1 MRRGPLILLGLCVA
15 AAAGGGGW
23 YALHSGDALAQART
37 LMQQGDLRG
46 AQLVLRDLVRS
57 QPDLAEAHFR
67 LGQVQLRLGDPV
79 AAEHEFREAVA
90 HGTDE
95 HAARPMLAQALTGQ
109 HQAELVLREYNDTG
123 LDAGQSADLHIARAL
138 AAAQLKQFDLA
149 RKEAL
154 AAQQAAPHSP
164 EAALDL
170 ARVELAAGDPDAAGH
185 AVDQALALDPHLYA
199 ALSLRARILT
209 QQNKPAEAITAYD
222 TAFADPSSK
231 AVNLA
236 GDRFAQANLY
246 LSKGNDAAARRA
258 VEAGLKAAPRAPL
271 GNYLLSVLDV
281 RAGQWRPADE
291 ALTAVGTAL
300 ATFPRGDLLL
310 ATVKANLGQP
320 QQALDAAEHYNV
332 RHPQDQV
339 GAKLL
344 AEIDLI
350 LGRAPAAIRLLTPWT
365 AANPPDADI
374 LSLLSQAYAVSG
386 QPGNAQATLRKA
398 VASSQANPA
407 ALTRIAAIAM
417 REGNP
422 VLSSDVLQ
430 AVLSADT
437 PAPGR
442 VDGRADGRVDGGADG
457 SPTLVNAPDTAP
469 APARADT
476 AAALVV
482 AALRAGQVDRAA
494 AALEA
499 LRAAHGGAEQ
509 LDLLTGAVKLAQFD
523 LPAARTAFESARARD
538 PASAEALANLAR
550 VMVLQG
556 EQGAA
561 ANLLREGLAKQPAD
575 QRLVAAWI
583 EFAGSR
589 EAAADSIPILEA
601 AHAAAPDNTSFTVL
615 LSGLYLQTKQPDKA
629 LALANGLPADT
640 PLQLGLRADAQRA
653 LGNTNEAVALWQAL
667 LAKNPQDTALRQRIV
682 GILLGDGHDAAAS
695 AMLQQGLDAHPDDA
709 GLQAE
714 AVALAAR
721 KDGLAAGLSR
731 ADAFAARS
739 KTLPTLLLK
748 GDLLMANRKFTE
760 AAAAYAQARTVA
772 GAKPE
777 DAESLVLHQAS
788 ALLAAGDVAGSTKLL
803 ADWQAAHPNSVAA
816 TQMLAEADIVAG
828 RLTDARTKLEAVLA
842 SNPNNPAA
850 LNNLAWIL
858 QQQGDYEKSR
868 PLASRAYALAP
879 TPQAAD
885 TLGWALVKTG
895 KAADALAL
903 LRQAAAGQPGDPTVQ
918 YHFAAAL
925 KQAGK
930 TEDAKAV
937 LKPALAAAG
946 PFKDRADA
954 EQLMQSLAGP

>member
-23 YALHSGDALAQART
+23 YALRPGDALAQART
-37 LMQQGDLRG
+37 LMQRGDLRG

-109 HQAELVLREYNDTG
+109 HQAELVLRDYNDTG

-138 AAAQLKQFDLA
+138 AAAQLAQFDLA

-154 AAQQAAPHSP
+154 AAQQAAPSP

-170 ARVELAAGDPDAAGH
+170 ARIELAAGDPGAAGH
-185 AVDQALALDPHLYA
+185 AVDQALTLDPHLYA

-222 TAFADPSSK
+222 AAFADPSSK

-246 LSKGNDAAARRA
+246 LSKGNDAAARSA
-258 VEAGLKAAPRAPL
+258 VEAGLKTAPAAPL

-300 ATFPRGDLLL
+300 ATFPRADLLL
-310 ATVKANLGQP
+310 ATVKANVGQP

-332 RHPQDQV
+332 RHPQDPS

-365 AANPPDADI
+365 AANPPDPDI
-374 LSLLSQAYAVSG
+374 LSLLSRAYAASG
-386 QPGNAQATLRKA
+386 QPGNAQAALRKA
-398 VASSQANPA
+398 VASSQTNPG

-422 VLSSDVLQ
+422 GLSSDALQ

-437 PAPGR
+437 PAQASAG
-442 VDGRADGRVDGGADG
+442 G
-457 SPTLVNAPDTAP
+457 SPTLVNAPDTPP

-482 AALRAGQVDRAA
+482 AALRAGQMDRAA
-494 AALEA
+494 AALET
-499 LRAAHGGAEQ
+499 LRTAHGDAEQ

-523 LPAARTAFESARARD
+523 LPAARAAFESARARD
-538 PASAEALANLAR
+538 PASTEALANLAR

-556 EQGAA
+556 ERDAA
-561 ANLLREGLAKQPAD
+561 VNLLREGLAKQPAD
-575 QRLVAAWI
+575 QRLVAAWL
-583 EFAGSR
+583 ELTGSPT
-589 EAAADSIPILEA
+589 DSVPILEA

-653 LGNTNEAVALWQAL
+653 LGNTNEAVTLWQAL
-667 LAKNPQDTALRQRIV
+667 LAKSPQDTALRLRIV
-682 GILLGDGHDAAAS
+682 GILVGDGHDAAAS

-714 AVALAAR
+714 AVALAVR
-721 KDGLAAGLSR
+721 KGGLAAGLSR
-731 ADAFAARS
+731 ADEFAARS
-739 KTLPTLLLK
+739 KALPTLVLK
-748 GDLLMANRKFTE
+748 GDLLMANRKFSE
-760 AAAAYAQARTVA
+760 AAAAYAQTRALPGV
-772 GAKPE
+772 KPE
-777 DAESLVLHQAS
+777 DAEALVLRQAS
-788 ALLAAGDVAGSTKLL
+788 ALMAAGDGAGGTKLL
-803 ADWQAAHPNSVAA
+803 TDWQAAHPNSVAA
-816 TQMLAEADIVAG
+816 TQMLADADIAAG
-828 RLTDARTKLEAVLA
+828 RLTDARTKIETVLA
-842 SNPNNPAA
+842 SNPDNPAA

-868 PLASRAYALAP
+868 SLANRAYSLAP
-879 TPQAAD
+879 TPQIAD
-885 TLGWALVKTG
+885 TLGWALFKTG

-903 LRQAAAGQPGDPTVQ
+903 LRQAAAGQQRDPTVQ
-918 YHFAAAL
+918 YHYAAAL

-930 TEDAKAV
+930 TDEAKAV
-937 LKPALAAAG
+937 LKPVLAAAG
-946 PFKDRADA
+946 PFKDRTDA